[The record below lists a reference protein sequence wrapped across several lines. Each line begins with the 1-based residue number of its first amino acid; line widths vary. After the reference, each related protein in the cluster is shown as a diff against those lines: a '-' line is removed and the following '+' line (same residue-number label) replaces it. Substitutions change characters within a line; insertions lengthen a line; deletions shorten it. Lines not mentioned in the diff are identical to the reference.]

1 MDKRLEYFLKDLI
14 HHVHGDELPSTL
26 EEKMMAD
33 LNIQL
38 QQRLH
43 EATLEAL
50 PSDEDRI
57 VYQNKVMGQA
67 TPDDLSPFLRER
79 IPDLDRRLS
88 TCVATFQ
95 QDYLRICRSHG

>member
-1 MDKRLEYFLKDLI
+1 MDKRLEYFLKDLV
-14 HHVHGDELPSTL
+14 HQVHGDALPTAL

-50 PSDEDRI
+50 PSDLDRI
-57 VYQNKVMGQA
+57 EYQNKVIGQV

-79 IPDLDRRLS
+79 IPDLDSRLS
-88 TCVATFQ
+88 ACVATFQ
-95 QDYLRICRSHG
+95 QDYIRICRSHG